1 MMKIDHRLTVIDSH
15 TAGEPTRMILS
26 GYPKLTGATLAER
39 MAELRD
45 RHDWVRRVAM
55 TEPRGHRDMFGCV
68 LMPPLDPAADIAA
81 IFMDAG
87 RYYNMCGHASLGIA
101 GMMVET
107 GRVPTTPPETRVV
120 IETPAGL
127 VEATVATDAEGA
139 VTGVSVIDVA
149 SFAVALDRVI
159 EVPDFGAVRVDIG
172 YGGNFFVI
180 ARAEDM
186 GFADVGPALTDP
198 LIAAGVALRSAANA
212 QIPVCHPERPHID
225 RIDIA
230 MLTGPPTAAANA
242 RSIVVLG
249 DGQADRSPCGTG
261 TCARMAVLHAKG
273 ALAVGQAWRHQS
285 SIGTVFDA
293 RILSTATVGKYSAVV
308 PWISCVPY
316 LTGFSDLVVAHD
328 DPVGY
333 GFSLQAP
340 DALSFRSQRLD

>member
-1 MMKIDHRLTVIDSH
+1 MMRIDHRLSVIDSH

-68 LMPPLDPAADIAA
+68 LMPPLDPNADIAA

-107 GRVPTTPPETRVV
+107 GRVPTTPPETKVV

-127 VEATVATDAEGA
+127 VAARVATDADGS
-139 VTGVSVIDVA
+139 VTGVSVIDVP
-149 SFAVALDRVI
+149 SFSVTLDRKI
-159 EVPDFGAVRVDIG
+159 EVPGYGDVRIDIG

-198 LIAAGVALRSAANA
+198 LIAAGVALRAAANDQVA
-212 QIPVCHPERPHID
+212 VRHPELPHID

-230 MLTGPPTAAANA
+230 MLTGAPTADADA

-249 DGQADRSPCGTG
+249 DGQVDRSPCGTG

-273 ALAVGQAWRHQS
+273 ALAVEQPWRHQS

-293 RILSTATVGKYSAVV
+293 RILSETTVGDFAAVV
-308 PWISCVPY
+308 PWISCVPF
-316 LTGFSDLVVAHD
+316 LTGFSELVVARG
-328 DPVGY
+328 DPVGF
-333 GFSLQAP
+333 GFSLISP
-340 DALSFRSQRLD
+340 DA

>member
-1 MMKIDHRLTVIDSH
+1 LSVIDSH

-26 GYPKLTGATLAER
+26 GYPRLTGATLAER
-39 MAELRD
+39 MAELNEH
-45 RHDWVRRVAM
+45 HDWVRRVAM

-68 LMPPLDPAADIAA
+68 LMPPLERAADIAA

-87 RYYNMCGHASLGIA
+87 RYHSMCGHASLGVG

-107 GRVPTTPPETRVV
+107 GRVPTTPPETQVV

-127 VEATVATDAEGA
+127 VNATVATDAEGA

-149 SFAVALDRVI
+149 SFAVALDRII
-159 EVPDFGAVRVDIG
+159 EVPGFGTVRVDIG

-186 GFADVGPALTDP
+186 GFDDVGPAMTDP
-198 LIAAGVALRSAANA
+198 LIAAGVALRAAANEK
-212 QIPVCHPERPHID
+212 IPVCHPDLPHID

-230 MLTGPPTAAANA
+230 VLTGGPTAAADA

-249 DGQADRSPCGTG
+249 DGQADRSPCGTC

-273 ALAVGQAWRHQS
+273 ALAVG
-285 SIGTVFDA
+285 
-293 RILSTATVGKYSAVV
+293 
-308 PWISCVPY
+308 
-316 LTGFSDLVVAHD
+316 
-328 DPVGY
+328 
-333 GFSLQAP
+333 
-340 DALSFRSQRLD
+340 